1 MHIKRFVAV
10 KAHAAFVICVFHS
23 LRSDPRFNRF
33 VAGKMVL
40 DRIPTGWYF
49 PYQLVGIF
57 MTTTETRHESKR
69 KLLDAAL
76 RVIRE
81 KGYSATRVEDICEA
95 AGLTKGSFFHHFD
108 SKEALA
114 LAAADYWIEETGALF
129 ATAPY
134 HEPTDPVE
142 RLLAYVDFRKAML
155 LGELP
160 EFTCLVGTMVQ
171 EVYDTHPA
179 LREAC
184 NKSISGH
191 AATLVPDIE
200 EAMRRRGMKVDW
212 TAESLAL
219 YTQAAIQ
226 GAFILAKAQHSAA
239 IAGECIDHLR
249 RYLELLFGQP
259 QVQVR
264 LTA

>member
-1 MHIKRFVAV
+1 MDMI
-10 KAHAAFVICVFHS
+10 
-23 LRSDPRFNRF
+23 D
-33 VAGKMVL
+33 
-40 DRIPTGWYF
+40 
-49 PYQLVGIF
+49 
-57 MTTTETRHESKR
+57 TETRHESKR

-95 AGLTKGSFFHHFD
+95 AGLTKGSFFHHFE

-114 LAAADYWIEETGALF
+114 LAAADYWIEGTGALF
-129 ATAPY
+129 EAAPY
-134 HEPTDPVE
+134 HQLADPVE

-155 LGELP
+155 MGELP
-160 EFTCLVGTMVQ
+160 EFTCLAGTMVQ

-200 EAMRRRGMKVDW
+200 KAMLLRGIKADW

-226 GAFILAKAQHSAA
+226 GAFILAKAQHGAA
-239 IAGECIDHLR
+239 IAGQCIDHLR
-249 RYLELLFGQP
+249 RYLEMLFNQP
-259 QVQVR
+259 R
-264 LTA
+264 LQDRLSG